1 MGENLTNKQTNNL
14 IFEID
19 NFSGPLDLL
28 LKLIQSQ
35 KIDINDIPI
44 VQITSQFLEFIKKYE
59 NQLFDRLGDY
69 LVMASKLTLIKA
81 KMLLPDQ
88 QKEAL
93 DEISDPRD
101 NLKNQLLAYDK
112 FVKIGEALKQQKLN
126 HQLNYSREEIFASE
140 WQRPALKKGAVSLE
154 QLVDCMQQIMIHQS
168 EREEVFNVV
177 KRLNISL
184 SDVASCLKGLLRRHK
199 RVTFSQLIREFPS
212 LDGVIACFVE
222 ILSLMHDRQL
232 KVSQINEFGELFL
245 EQNYGL

>member
-1 MGENLTNKQTNNL
+1 MGENLTKKQTNNL

-199 RVTFSQLIREFPS
+199 RVTFSQLIREFPN

>member
-1 MGENLTNKQTNNL
+1 
-14 IFEID
+14 
-19 NFSGPLDLL
+19 
-28 LKLIQSQ
+28 
-35 KIDINDIPI
+35 
-44 VQITSQFLEFIKKYE
+44 
-59 NQLFDRLGDY
+59 
-69 LVMASKLTLIKA
+69 
-81 KMLLPDQ
+81 MLLPDQ

-232 KVSQINEFGELFL
+232 KVSQINEIGELFL

>member
-1 MGENLTNKQTNNL
+1 MGENLTKKQTNNL

-28 LKLIQSQ
+28 LKLIQAQ

-81 KMLLPDQ
+81 KMLLPNQ
-88 QKEAL
+88 EEAL
-93 DEISDPRD
+93 DEISDPRE

-112 FVKIGEALKQQKLN
+112 FVKIGEALKQQKSK

-154 QLVDCMQQIMIHQS
+154 QLVNCMQRIMIHQS
-168 EREEVFNVV
+168 EREEVFNIV

-184 SDVASCLKGLLRRHK
+184 SDVASCLKGLLRHHK
-199 RVTFSQLIREFPS
+199 RVSFSQLIREFPS